1 MRNSE
6 DPLVSPRAI
15 LKTCGNHCASF
26 SSDRAQFYKLS
37 AATVRNYED
46 RRVTA
51 KKSEGCQM
59 RSRASLR
66 AVGCQCAFAAGA
78 GCEHSPYVLARS
90 IPHNGGGWV
99 AGAAVAVVAAAA
111 SACCGGSGGRDGGS
125 GNNIASC
132 GGSKRSQQR
141 ARRARRQA
149 RRRALQRA
157 LRRARRPRALRRM
170 RLLARWRA
178 RRRAQRRTRCWAWR
192 QTRER
197 VWRRAAG
204 AVASAAQAK
213 CKRKP
218 AVSKIWISKEIQ

>member
-15 LKTCGNHCASF
+15 LKTCGKHCASF
-26 SSDRAQFYKLS
+26 SSDRAQFYKLC
-37 AATVRNYED
+37 AALVRNSED

-90 IPHNGGGWV
+90 IPHNGGVWV
-99 AGAAVAVVAAAA
+99 ACATVAAAAAAA

-125 GNNIASC
+125 GNNGASC
-132 GGSKRSQQR
+132 GGDNAAVGAAASIAAST
-141 ARRARRQA
+141 AAGCTA
-149 RRRALQRA
+149 ADA
-157 LRRARRPRALRRM
+157 
-170 RLLARWRA
+170 
-178 RRRAQRRTRCWAWR
+178 
-192 QTRER
+192 
-197 VWRRAAG
+197 AAG
-204 AVASAAQAK
+204 AVAGAAAGAAADAVAGGAANAGAGVAAGGGRCGKRGASGMQA
-213 CKRKP
+213 
-218 AVSKIWISKEIQ
+218 